1 MFASNVFLVQ
11 SIVGIFRTVISSTIE
26 KMQKERFPGGWQSVI
41 YYGSIFKAPSP
52 SRRVNIAML
61 HKNCVSFSAPQG
73 DLREWYPKQDEY
85 VLKRDWLPK
94 KVRQRFLLL
103 PTLEMSHPGGKS

>member
-26 KMQKERFPGGWQSVI
+26 KMHKEHFPGGHSVI
-41 YYGSIFKAPSP
+41 YRGNISKAPSP

-103 PTLEMSHPGGKS
+103 PTAEMSHPGGKS